1 MKFRKPTYLM
11 TLAAAVLMLS
21 ACGKAQFAK
30 QDYQATAIAGQYV
43 TTKPKIDVIVF
54 QDNSDSVMYGP
65 IETLKPQMNAFLT
78 GMSSQWDL
86 HFTVLPLLSQKS
98 VTGKYVVASN
108 CADIS
113 GTTGCLSPSQAS
125 TFNNSSG
132 DYGWIRS
139 TLSGIGSNDKGFYN
153 MYANLQHSSMTSTGF
168 LRSDA
173 ALAIIVLSNGEDID
187 GMTYYDR
194 GDGYQQLDYNSGV
207 STYNSYRNYFQNIK
221 PSSSLRRFYSVV
233 SPGGTCYNYSSI
245 RGQRYM
251 NMADD
256 LGSRSYNLCNGEL
269 SSSLASM
276 KQQLVAVAEAV
287 QFNYV
292 VMDQKPM
299 VSSIVV
305 KKNGVTIPQSSS
317 NGWSYV
323 GYLSNQPT
331 SYAPTSG
338 NIRTGYF
345 IKLNGSAVYKGS
357 DQISIDFQ
365 KE

>member
-1 MKFRKPTYLM
+1 MKFSKPIQMM
-11 TLAAAVLMLS
+11 TIAAAVLMLS

-30 QDYQATAIAGQYV
+30 QDFQASAVAGQYV

-65 IETLKPQMNAFLT
+65 IEALKPQMNSFLT
-78 GMSSQWDL
+78 SMSADWDL

-108 CADIS
+108 CSEIS
-113 GTTGCLSPSQAS
+113 GTVGCLTPSQS
-125 TFNNSSG
+125 TTFNNSSG

-139 TLSGIGSNDKGFYN
+139 VVSGIGSNDKGFYN

-187 GMTYYDR
+187 GMSYTTR
-194 GDGYQQLDYNSGV
+194 NDGFQELDYNSGV
-207 STYNSYRNYFQNIK
+207 STYNSYRNYFQSIK

-233 SPGGTCYNYSSI
+233 CPGGTCYNYGSI

-256 LGSRSYNLCNGEL
+256 LGSRSYNLCNNEL
-269 SSSLASM
+269 NSALSSM

-287 QFNYV
+287 RFNYV
-292 VMDQKPM
+292 VMNEKPM
-299 VSSIVV
+299 VSSIKVT
-305 KKNGVTIPQSSS
+305 KNGVTIPQSSS
-317 NGWSYV
+317 NGWTYV
-323 GYLSNQPT
+323 GYLANQAT
-331 SYAPTSG
+331 SYSPTSG
-338 NIRTGYF
+338 NVRSGYF
-345 IKLNGSAVYKGS
+345 IKLNGTAEYKGS
-357 DQISIDFQ
+357 EKIDISFQ